1 MHKKVF
7 SFGISELDL
16 SFTRIGQM
24 LGYQEGES
32 LGPIADMIWSA
43 LEDAGEMCQ
52 AKAEY
57 AVFEGVKFNNLTKT
71 IEINEIV
78 FEVNRIVYSQLTGS
92 DSIGV
97 FLCTA
102 GPGISS
108 KSRQAMEVGDILTGY
123 IYDAIGSEIVGAAAH
138 LMHKELEISMSAAG
152 KKITNRY
159 NPGYCY
165 WKVDEQQKLFRL
177 IPDNY
182 CGIRLNSS
190 ALMDPEKSVSG
201 FIGIG
206 TDVSFNSYTCGL
218 CERTDCIYREMQVK
232 R

>member
-1 MHKKVF
+1 
-7 SFGISELDL
+7 
-16 SFTRIGQM
+16 
-24 LGYQEGES
+24 
-32 LGPIADMIWSA
+32 MIWSA
-43 LEDAGEMCQ
+43 IEDAGEMFR

-57 AVFEGVKFNNLTKT
+57 AVFEGVKFNNLRKT

-92 DSIGV
+92 DSMAV

-102 GPGISS
+102 GPEISS
-108 KSRQAMEVGDILTGY
+108 RSRQAMEAGDILTGY
-123 IYDAIGSEIVGAAAH
+123 LYDVIGSEIVGAAAH
-138 LMHKELEISMSAAG
+138 LMQKELEISMSAAG
-152 KKITNRY
+152 KKVTNRY
-159 NPGYCY
+159 NPGYCD

-177 IPDNY
+177 MQENY

-206 TDVSFNSYTCGL
+206 SDVRFNSYTCGL
-218 CERTDCIYREMQVK
+218 CERMDCIYREIQEK

>member
-1 MHKKVF
+1 MQKRVF
-7 SFGISELDL
+7 SFSISELDL
-16 SFTRIGQM
+16 SVPRIEQM
-24 LGYQEGES
+24 LGYREGES
-32 LGPIADMIWSA
+32 SGPIADMIWSA
-43 LEDAGEMCQ
+43 IEDAGDMCR

-57 AVFEGVKFNNLTKT
+57 SVFEGVKFNNLSKT

-92 DSIGV
+92 DSMAV

-102 GPGISS
+102 GPEISS
-108 KSRQAMEVGDILTGY
+108 RSRQSMEGGDILTGY
-123 IYDAIGSEIVGAAAH
+123 IYDVIGSEIVGAAAH
-138 LMHKELEISMSAAG
+138 LMQKELEISMSAAG
-152 KKITNRY
+152 KKTTNRY
-159 NPGYCY
+159 NPGYCD

-206 TDVSFNSYTCGL
+206 NEVRFNSYTCGL
-218 CERTDCIYREMQVK
+218 CERMDCIYREIQEK

>member
-1 MHKKVF
+1 MHKRVF

-16 SFTRIGQM
+16 SFARIEQI
-24 LGYQEGES
+24 LGYREGES
-32 LGPIADMIWSA
+32 SGPISDMIWAA
-43 LEDAGEMCQ
+43 LEDSGKICH

-57 AVFEGVKFNNLTKT
+57 AVFERVKFNSLIKT

-78 FEVNRIVYSQLTGS
+78 FEVNRIVYSQLIGS
-92 DSIGV
+92 DSIAV

-102 GPGISS
+102 GPDISL
-108 KSRQAMEVGDILTGY
+108 KSRQAMETGDILTGY
-123 IYDAIGSEIVGAAAH
+123 IYDIIGSQIVDAAAN
-138 LMHKELEISMSAAG
+138 LMHKELEVSMSAAG

-159 NPGYCY
+159 NPGYCD

-177 IPDNY
+177 MPDNH

-190 ALMDPEKSVSG
+190 ALMVPEKSVSG
-201 FIGIG
+201 FIGLG
-206 TDVSFNSYTCGL
+206 TDVKFNSYTCGL
-218 CERTDCIYREMQVK
+218 CDRLDCIYREMQDK